1 MPDKDSLFIHS
12 IGSKIRLYRKYRGLT
27 QKELGDA
34 CGLNESTIRNYELGN
49 RYPDKQTL
57 TQIADTLH
65 IDVFSLLDPDPT
77 DPTGA
82 IHVLFDIE
90 RCYGLIPKEID
101 GRLCLVLDQD
111 ADAGVKKALTSSEK
125 LKRLQFQES
134 LALWEH
140 VRKVYDEG
148 NLLDEE
154 YDDWK
159 SAWPDFID
167 KDQMYGSRNCRVRI
181 KRLPHRIP
189 GLKRKENASRRSRIR
204 TDRGCEVKKSRVF
217 HPVNSW
223 TDVPNG
229 TKREIRR
236 KNLHHSFSDD

>member
-65 IDVFSLLDPDPT
+65 IDVFSLLDPDPN

-90 RCYGLIPKEID
+90 RCYGLIPKVCSFRRASPYGSMSARFTTKAISWTRNMTT
-101 GRLCLVLDQD
+101 GR
-111 ADAGVKKALTSSEK
+111 ALGLTLSTK
-125 LKRLQFQES
+125 TRCMVILRIP
-134 LALWEH
+134 
-140 VRKVYDEG
+140 
-148 NLLDEE
+148 
-154 YDDWK
+154 K
-159 SAWPDFID
+159 S
-167 KDQMYGSRNCRVRI
+167 QTNSRNCRVRI

-204 TDRGCEVKKSRVF
+204 TERGCEVKKSRVS

-223 TDVPNG
+223 KTVPNG
-229 TKREIRR
+229 TR
-236 KNLHHSFSDD
+236 

>member
-65 IDVFSLLDPDPT
+65 IDVFSLLDPDPN

-148 NLLDEE
+148 
-154 YDDWK
+154 
-159 SAWPDFID
+159 
-167 KDQMYGSRNCRVRI
+167 SRNCRVRI

-204 TDRGCEVKKSRVF
+204 TERGCEVKKSRVS

-223 TDVPNG
+223 KTVPNG
-229 TKREIRR
+229 TR
-236 KNLHHSFSDD
+236 

>member
-49 RYPDKQTL
+49 RYPDRQTL

-167 KDQMYGSRNCRVRI
+167 KDQMYGYTPDPEITNRLQKLQGENKTTAAPDSEAKA
-181 KRLPHRIP
+181 KR
-189 GLKRKENASRRSRIR
+189 
-204 TDRGCEVKKSRVF
+204 
-217 HPVNSW
+217 
-223 TDVPNG
+223 
-229 TKREIRR
+229 RR
-236 KNLHHSFSDD
+236 KPEKQDTD

>member
-65 IDVFSLLDPDPT
+65 IDVFSLLDPDPN

-111 ADAGVKKALTSSEK
+111 AV
-125 LKRLQFQES
+125 
-134 LALWEH
+134 
-140 VRKVYDEG
+140 
-148 NLLDEE
+148 
-154 YDDWK
+154 
-159 SAWPDFID
+159 
-167 KDQMYGSRNCRVRI
+167 
-181 KRLPHRIP
+181 
-189 GLKRKENASRRSRIR
+189 
-204 TDRGCEVKKSRVF
+204 
-217 HPVNSW
+217 
-223 TDVPNG
+223 
-229 TKREIRR
+229 
-236 KNLHHSFSDD
+236 

>member
-90 RCYGLIPKEID
+90 RCYGLIPKEIA

-125 LKRLQFQES
+125 LKRLQFRES

-167 KDQMYGSRNCRVRI
+167 KDQMYGYTPDPEI
-181 KRLPHRIP
+181 AGRLQKLQGENKTTATPDS
-189 GLKRKENASRRSRIR
+189 GAKAKRKRKPEKQD
-204 TDRGCEVKKSRVF
+204 TD
-217 HPVNSW
+217 
-223 TDVPNG
+223 
-229 TKREIRR
+229 
-236 KNLHHSFSDD
+236 